1 MKLKGMVTS
10 GTQKGTYFMSQKI
23 YSKQFKD
30 KLGFKPF
37 KGTLNILI
45 KEKDLEKIDEIKKK
59 DMELLKGSEGF
70 GDVLFI
76 KAKLQEFIDGAIIFP
91 EKSKHPEEYLEF
103 VAEENLREKLNLRDG
118 DEVIL
123 TIQS

>member
-1 MKLKGMVTS
+1 MKLKGLVTS
-10 GTQKGTYFMSQKI
+10 GSQKGTYFMSQKI

-45 KEKDLEKIDEIKKK
+45 KEEDVEKIDEIKKK
-59 DMELLKGSEGF
+59 DMELLKGSAGF

-76 KAKLQEFIDGAIIFP
+76 KAKLKEFIDGAIIFP
-91 EKSKHPEEYLEF
+91 EKTTHPEEFLEF

-118 DEVIL
+118 DEVVI
-123 TIQS
+123 TIES